1 MKGNS
6 LLFNFEKVIKVHYIR
21 SRDSERERYH
31 SSSNTRASSNSRGAS
46 VFVFAGTPGASIK
59 KTPVIS
65 ADKKDVKSTK
75 ISKATMDEEQKII
88 DRELDNEYAA
98 FEWEEFDKEAD
109 RDWYDQD
116 ENGVIEDSD
125 AHFVGDRE
133 RFRLIE
139 EQMDAYNMKANRL
152 KSGQNLKEKEKDD
165 EHNKWELNRMLTSG
179 IFKVNDIK
187 VDFNEDEDSRV
198 ILMVHDIKPPF
209 LSGRTVSTKQED
221 TIQVVK
227 DPTSDFA
234 LLAKKGSAV
243 LKSVRE
249 KNDRGKMR
257 EKFWELAGSKLGNIL
272 KLQKRDEDPDTAMVY
287 ILLL

>member
-1 MKGNS
+1 MIVEMTAETVIAKGIYHPLS
-6 LLFNFEKVIKVHYIR
+6 YVKVIENYKNR
-21 SRDSERERYH
+21 SRDDERERYH
-31 SSSNTRASSNSRGAS
+31 SSSATKASSNARSSSSNSRGAN
-46 VFVFAGTPGASIK
+46 VFHFAGTPGATIK
-59 KTPVIS
+59 KTPVIT
-65 ADKKDVKSTK
+65 ADKKDVKTTKSTYLSKEEKK
-75 ISKATMDEEQKII
+75 IMDV
-88 DRELDNEYAA
+88 ELDNEYAA

-125 AHFVGDRE
+125 AHFIGDRE

-139 EQMDAYNMKANRL
+139 EQMDAYNSRTNRTL

-179 IFKVNDIK
+179 IFKFNDIK

-209 LSGRTVSTKQED
+209 LSGRDVSTTKEEI
-221 TIQVVK
+221 IQVVK

-234 LLAKKGSAV
+234 ILAKKGSAV

-249 KNDRGKMR
+249 KNDR
-257 EKFWELAGSKLGNIL
+257 
-272 KLQKRDEDPDTAMVY
+272 
-287 ILLL
+287 